1 MTDSKDDSMS
11 NLLLTHLENPHKV
24 NDIPEKAEPVMGDN
38 TSAKPTLKNNL
49 TETTEREDMGPIKLP
64 SLQNKTEQRNDP
76 PAIPVVQTPQRPTPP
91 PPPPKTEVPKPSK
104 KDNIVS
110 DTSSVK
116 SRSKK
121 FKKPS
126 MSKSEIHQKKVD
138 LLYKFADLRNKGI
151 KMSKQ
156 YTLDSDLDDMEYE
169 FEKLNRQKKIQ
180 NSVVLQQNLLISGI
194 SFIEMMNDKYD
205 PFGLRL
211 KGWSENV
218 HDNID
223 QFNGVFEELYNKYKT
238 SIEAPPEV
246 KLVGML
252 AGSACMYH
260 LSQSLSD
267 NIQNLSAMNMQAQAA
282 QAAQAQAQAQAA
294 AAQAARAAPP
304 PSPPQENLQDLL
316 SNLGKMQG
324 NNQSIPSFNVDTD
337 SEKDSNEG
345 DGEINF
351 S

>member
-1 MTDSKDDSMS
+1 
-11 NLLLTHLENPHKV
+11 
-24 NDIPEKAEPVMGDN
+24 
-38 TSAKPTLKNNL
+38 
-49 TETTEREDMGPIKLP
+49 
-64 SLQNKTEQRNDP
+64 
-76 PAIPVVQTPQRPTPP
+76 
-91 PPPPKTEVPKPSK
+91 
-104 KDNIVS
+104 
-110 DTSSVK
+110 
-116 SRSKK
+116 
-121 FKKPS
+121 

-304 PSPPQENLQDLL
+304 PPQENLQDLL

-324 NNQSIPSFNVDTD
+324 NNQPIPSFNVDTD

>member
-1 MTDSKDDSMS
+1 MADSKDGTAE
-11 NLLLTHLENPHKV
+11 LLLTHLENPHKV
-24 NDIPEKAEPVMGDN
+24 NDIPDKAEPVMGDN
-38 TSAKPTLKNNL
+38 TSAKPTLKKNL
-49 TETTEREDMGPIKLP
+49 TETTEREDMGTIKLP
-64 SLQNKTEQRNDP
+64 TLQNKTEQRNEP
-76 PAIPVVQTPQRPTPP
+76 PAIPVVQAP

-104 KDNIVS
+104 KDNVVS

-121 FKKPS
+121 YKKPS

-138 LLYKFADLRNKGI
+138 LLYKFADLRSKGI

-169 FEKLNRQKKIQ
+169 YEKLNRQKKIQ
-180 NSVVLQQNLLISGI
+180 NSIVLQQNLLISGI

-282 QAAQAQAQAQAA
+282 QAQAQASSTGTSSSCSSSKSSTTSTTTS
-294 AAQAARAAPP
+294 RK
-304 PSPPQENLQDLL
+304 LTRLI
-316 SNLGKMQG
+316 K
-324 NNQSIPSFNVDTD
+324 
-337 SEKDSNEG
+337 
-345 DGEINF
+345 
-351 S
+351 

>member
-11 NLLLTHLENPHKV
+11 NLLLTHLENPRKV
-24 NDIPEKAEPVMGDN
+24 NDIPDKAEPVMGDN
-38 TSAKPTLKNNL
+38 TSAKPALKRQA
-49 TETTEREDMGPIKLP
+49 TETTEREDMGTIKLP
-64 SLQNKTEQRNDP
+64 TLQNKTEQRNDP
-76 PAIPVVQTPQRPTPP
+76 PAIPVVQASVPSP

-104 KDNIVS
+104 NVVS

-121 FKKPS
+121 YKKPS

-138 LLYKFADLRNKGI
+138 LLYKFADLRSKGI

-156 YTLDSDLDDMEYE
+156 YSLESDLDDMEYE
-169 FEKLNRQKKIQ
+169 YEKLNRQKKIQ
-180 NSVVLQQNLLISGI
+180 NSIVLQQNLLISGI

-238 SIEAPPEV
+238 SIEAPPEI

-282 QAAQAQAQAQAA
+282 QAAQAQAAQAQAA
-294 AAQAARAAPP
+294 AAARAAPP
-304 PSPPQENLQDLL
+304 PPPPQENLQDLL

-324 NNQSIPSFNVDTD
+324 NNQPIPSFNVDTD